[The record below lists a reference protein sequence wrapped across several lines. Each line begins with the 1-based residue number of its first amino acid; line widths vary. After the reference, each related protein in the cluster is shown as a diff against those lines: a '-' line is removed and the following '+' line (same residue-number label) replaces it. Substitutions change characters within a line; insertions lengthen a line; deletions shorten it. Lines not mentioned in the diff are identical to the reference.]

1 MRIVTKIKKSKS
13 AKTLASNFFYLSLLK
28 GVSFL
33 FPLITLPYLTR
44 ILGADLFG
52 AIAFAVSVMTIVET
66 ITDWG
71 FNFTAT
77 RDVAVN
83 REDIDKVS
91 DIYSQ
96 VLYARIFLTIICFCG
111 LLIGIE
117 YIPSLKE
124 YKTLLLITFLYI
136 PGNILFPQWLFQAY
150 EKMRYITVLTL
161 LAKCVFTALVFI
173 VIKSKNDYI
182 YEPLLT
188 ACGFFSSGIL
198 AQYIIFKNFRLK
210 LRAPHIKLIFNR
222 LRQSN
227 DMFISLLLPNLYTNF
242 STIILKVY
250 CGDYA
255 TGVYNGGQK
264 LQNIIDQLTNIL
276 SRTFFPFL
284 ARNREKHHIY
294 VIISG
299 IIAIMASLLMFF
311 GAQLFVNL
319 FLTKE
324 FEHAVIVMK
333 IFSITPIFL
342 FLMNT
347 YGTNYLVIV
356 GKEKVLRNIII
367 IVSIIGF
374 ILTWI
379 LTPKFSY
386 IGAATTIT
394 IVWGIRGAST
404 YFFARKEKRKNYEN
418 TCCR

>member
-1 MRIVTKIKKSKS
+1 MIVINKLKTSNS
-13 AKTLASNFFYLSLLK
+13 AKTLASNFIYLSLLK

-44 ILGADLFG
+44 VLGADLFG
-52 AIAFAVSVMTIVET
+52 AIAFATSIMVIVET

-83 REDIDKVS
+83 REDKEKVS

-96 VLYARIFLTIICFCG
+96 VLYARVLLTVICFFG
-111 LLIGIE
+111 LLIGVMA
-117 YIPSLKE
+117 IPSFHE
-124 YKTLLLITFLYI
+124 SKTLILITFLYI

-150 EKMRYITVLTL
+150 EKMRYITLLTL
-161 LAKCVFTALVFI
+161 FAKCVFTVLVFI
-173 VIKSKNDYI
+173 VIKDKSDYI

-188 ACGFFSSGIL
+188 AGGFFASGII
-198 AQYIIFKNFRLK
+198 AQYIIFKSFKIKLRVPKLKEIFERLK
-210 LRAPHIKLIFNR
+210 N
-222 LRQSN
+222 SN
-227 DMFISLLLPNLYTNF
+227 DMFITLLLPNLYTNF

-250 CGDYA
+250 CGDFA

-264 LQNIIDQLTNIL
+264 FQSIIDQLTNIL

-284 ARNREKHHIY
+284 ARNKDKHHIY
-294 VIISG
+294 VLISG
-299 IIAIMASLLMFF
+299 GIAVLASLLMYF
-311 GAQLFVNL
+311 GARPFVNI

-324 FEHAVIVMK
+324 FADAVVVMK

-347 YGTNYLVIV
+347 YGTNYLVII
-356 GKEKVLRNIII
+356 GKERILRNIIV
-367 IVSIIGF
+367 IVSIFGF
-374 ILTWI
+374 ILTWL
-379 LTPKFSY
+379 LTPRFSY

-394 IVWGIRGAST
+394 IVWGIRGVST
-404 YFFARKEKRKNYEN
+404 YYFARKEKLKLNK
-418 TCCR
+418 